1 MPAYL
6 KGKRGGVKD
15 PPQIA
20 VLLHGTM
27 TMQPMICEFAQAYA
41 VKSLENIKIV
51 YPGGGDTRIDGRR
64 LAGEP

>member
-1 MPAYL
+1 
-6 KGKRGGVKD
+6 
-15 PPQIA
+15 
-20 VLLHGTM
+20 
-27 TMQPMICEFAQAYA
+27 MQPMICEFAQAYA